1 MWNLRKSTEI
11 EAELQEKRCSLLNG
25 GAYCQSSLGWEH
37 TVFWCGVVVEMYQ
50 VGKGAQVS
58 APPLIKE
65 KMTSLLMPQWTCL
78 PSAVFPYF

>member
-1 MWNLRKSTEI
+1 MWNLRKSTET

-25 GAYCQSSLGWEH
+25 GAYYQSSLGWEH

-58 APPLIKE
+58 ARPLLKE

-78 PSAVFPYF
+78 PSVVFPYF